1 MATAALA
8 GLVFGSAAA
17 VAFMGAHVARIA
29 YTMTRQHRW
38 RELRKL

>member
-1 MATAALA
+1 MGHAALA

-17 VAFMGAHVARIA
+17 VAFMGGYVARA
-29 YTMTRQHRW
+29 VYSMTRQNRW

>member
-1 MATAALA
+1 MGTAALA

-17 VAFMGAHVARIA
+17 VAFMGGIVARIA
-29 YTMTRQHRW
+29 YTMTRQNRW